1 MRFLHSNSTLH
12 WPSIVRRLI
21 RLPSIVIRHR
31 FKWKLSICLNMQRI
45 HDLLC
50 RTVGSTARA
59 SVYSNSEFQKESTK
73 RSREEFAV
81 CNAPEHP
88 EAWGCRFSK
97 RIAPNCVHPFP
108 WSLKRQTSCPFESA
122 FYHRET
128 EANCKVTCWKLLILK
143 MLSRHGGT
151 RSLTISGG
159 REIGR
164 GRQLERRDYYP
175 LGMGWFC
182 QNFKIG

>member
-1 MRFLHSNSTLH
+1 MPPYYMRFLHSNSTLH

-88 EAWGCRFSK
+88 EAWGCRISLEKDRPKLRPSISMVTKTANLLPIPKCLLSQRNGSELQSNMLKIINSK
-97 RIAPNCVHPFP
+97 DALETRRHSIAH
-108 WSLKRQTSCPFESA
+108 
-122 FYHRET
+122 H
-128 EANCKVTCWKLLILK
+128 
-143 MLSRHGGT
+143 
-151 RSLTISGG
+151 
-159 REIGR
+159 
-164 GRQLERRDYYP
+164 
-175 LGMGWFC
+175 
-182 QNFKIG
+182 

>member
-1 MRFLHSNSTLH
+1 MLDTGISPLRLSRSRTADRNIGAFICNLIYIMPPYYMRFLHSNSTLH

-122 FYHRET
+122 FYHREKRKRT
-128 EANCKVTCWKLLILK
+128 AK
-143 MLSRHGGT
+143 
-151 RSLTISGG
+151 
-159 REIGR
+159 
-164 GRQLERRDYYP
+164 
-175 LGMGWFC
+175 
-182 QNFKIG
+182 